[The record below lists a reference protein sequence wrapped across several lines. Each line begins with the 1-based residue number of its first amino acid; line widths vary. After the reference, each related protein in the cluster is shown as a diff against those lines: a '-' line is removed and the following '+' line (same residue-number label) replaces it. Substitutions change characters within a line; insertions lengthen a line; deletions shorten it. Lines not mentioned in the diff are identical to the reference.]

1 MSEKIFG
8 NFDWELYDNCKGNNT
23 LIPNNSI
30 IGTNKKNI
38 CFSREPYAQKLFNIY
53 TERYPDIVKKDL
65 KPGDVVRVINI
76 YNYKNTLV
84 DIELSVGLSVTIDL
98 LREKK
103 FLQIYGYN
111 SPEQFIHDLQNEEV
125 KKEFI
130 NRGVYVYI
138 IESSPALKVSLWNG
152 HLKTLRNEFLEQIE
166 NPTKFYIAKIVEANK
181 GGFFVDIL
189 GLEAFMPGSL
199 AAPNKILNFQSYIG
213 KEVPVMIEDYLKEIN
228 SFIVSH
234 KKYLSYILPIKIHE
248 LDLNKKYIGTVT
260 GYTNFGIF
268 LEFDEIYTGLLHTS
282 KMDEETKKI
291 FESKSLKPGDKMEFY
306 ISEITKDNRIILT
319 KESPE
324 EKLERIQKFIL
335 ESKDKIIEASI
346 SAIMNFGA
354 IISINDL
361 AGLVPLKEFKKYKIS
376 INNYVVGDKINVIFD
391 SFLNDKLIFKLAK
404 EKNN

>member
-84 DIELSVGLSVTIDL
+84 DIELFVGLSVTIDL

>member
-84 DIELSVGLSVTIDL
+84 DIELSVGLSITIDL